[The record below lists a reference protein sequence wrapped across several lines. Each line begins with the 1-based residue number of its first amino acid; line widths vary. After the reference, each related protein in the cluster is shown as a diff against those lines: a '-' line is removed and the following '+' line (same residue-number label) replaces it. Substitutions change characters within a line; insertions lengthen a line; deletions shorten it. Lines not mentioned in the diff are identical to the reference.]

1 MEKIVLIG
9 AGNVAT
15 HLGMALQKSGHD
27 VMQVY
32 SRTEESARALADKLG
47 CRFTTS
53 IAEVLPDATL
63 YIVSVKDDA
72 LASLLPQLT
81 ARNADAL
88 FVHTAGSVSIDVW
101 SGLTRRYGVLYPMQT
116 FSKTREVD
124 FSTVSFFV
132 EASCPE
138 DVDLLIALASG
149 FGSKVYQA
157 TSAQRKYLHIAA
169 VFSCNFANH
178 MYAVAAHLLAE
189 HGLPFDAML
198 PLIDE
203 TARKVHLLPP
213 VEAQTGPAV
222 RNDKAIMDSH
232 LAMLSAEQKL
242 AELYRLISRDIHSFD
257 KK

>member
-15 HLGMALQKSGHD
+15 HLGMTLQKSGHD

-47 CRFTTS
+47 CCFTTS

-149 FGSKVYQA
+149 FGSKVHQA

-169 VFSCNFANH
+169 VFSCNLANH

-203 TARKVHLLPP
+203 TARKVHQLPP

-222 RNDKAIMDSH
+222 RNDKAVMDSH
-232 LAMLSAEQKL
+232 LAMLSAEPEL

>member
-1 MEKIVLIG
+1 
-9 AGNVAT
+9 
-15 HLGMALQKSGHD
+15 
-27 VMQVY
+27 
-32 SRTEESARALADKLG
+32 
-47 CRFTTS
+47 
-53 IAEVLPDATL
+53 
-63 YIVSVKDDA
+63 
-72 LASLLPQLT
+72 
-81 ARNADAL
+81 
-88 FVHTAGSVSIDVW
+88 
-101 SGLTRRYGVLYPMQT
+101 MQT

-203 TARKVHLLPP
+203 TARKVHQLPP

-222 RNDKAIMDSH
+222 RNDKAVMDSH
-232 LAMLSAEQKL
+232 LAMLSAEPEL
-242 AELYRLISRDIHSFD
+242 AELYRLISQDIHSFD